1 MCSCMSAQN
10 GLCELHSHRPAIIF
24 LPCRHVLLMVEY
36 EEDTTLG
43 SKRSWIQLKSTFEG
57 PDLDGVVHASRQE
70 LLPMVGM
77 KVLRAAS
84 LLALVQGMSLA

>member
-10 GLCELHSHRPAIIF
+10 GLCELHIHRPAIFF
-24 LPCRHVLLMVEY
+24 LPCRHILLMEY
-36 EEDTTLG
+36 EEDTILG
-43 SKRSWIQLKSTFEG
+43 SKRSWVQLKSTFEG

-77 KVLRAAS
+77 KVLQAAS
-84 LLALVQGMSLA
+84 LLAFVQGMGLA